1 MRIYRAGWLVV
12 CGSIGVLGLIVAF
25 TWSLAVIMT
34 IFVCAV
40 LSGWAV
46 ALVALNPEDGTR
58 LPRNLRRIVARSAI
72 LTGAGVVAFI
82 GLGTLLGA
90 PAAVLLVATTAGGSP
105 YVTTR
110 CVHWLRE
117 HGHLSEPAARPPLP
131 DSAQHPREP
140 APLRITPVDAE
151 WRLEPAELASL
162 SDEALCLAWRGSYS
176 ALQRAQSPAQ
186 RLRVIEERRG
196 YLDEIERRNAPGMAA
211 WFASGPRAA
220 GDPSRFVLGD
230 SATSS
235 ARIDWNDL
243 LHDTDQ

>member
-1 MRIYRAGWLVV
+1 M
-12 CGSIGVLGLIVAF
+12 AF

-72 LTGAGVVAFI
+72 LTGAGVVAFV

-90 PAAVLLVATTAGGSP
+90 PAAVLLVATTAGLSP
-105 YVTTR
+105 YVATR

-140 APLRITPVDAE
+140 SPLRITPVDAE
-151 WRLEPAELASL
+151 WRLEPEELASL
-162 SDEALCLAWRGSYS
+162 SNEALCLAWRASYS
-176 ALQRAQSPAQ
+176 ALRRTESPAQ
-186 RLRVIEERRG
+186 RLRVVEERRA
-196 YLDEIERRNAPGMAA
+196 YLDEIERRNALGMAA
-211 WFASGPRAA
+211 WLASGPRAA